1 MSVPSGLILF
11 FLVLAIVVLAGII
24 NYLFSF
30 LQWYLAVNAGIKIS
44 LTQLFIMRRK
54 GIAVNR
60 ILDNLVKAK
69 HFNLPVSWE
78 QLQKHHEKGG
88 DLYNVMD
95 GMVRGK
101 MYGLNITFERAALAD
116 LQKIN
121 IPDGVEIIAR
131 HRGLHKQNV
140 YPGNSN
146 HTISPVFTAY

>member
-1 MSVPSGLILF
+1 MSVPSDLISF
-11 FLVLAIVVLAGII
+11 FLILAIVVLAGIL
-24 NYLFSF
+24 NYIFSF

-44 LTQLFIMRRK
+44 LTQLFKMRRK

-69 HFNLPVSWE
+69 YFNMEVSWE
-78 QLQKHHEKGG
+78 ELQKHHENGG
-88 DLYNVMD
+88 DIYNVMD

-121 IPDGVEIIAR
+121 IPKSVEIIAR
-131 HRGLHKQNV
+131 HRGLSQTTV
-140 YPGNSN
+140 YAGKRNQ
-146 HTISPVFTAY
+146 TISPVVAAY

>member
-1 MSVPSGLILF
+1 
-11 FLVLAIVVLAGII
+11 
-24 NYLFSF
+24 
-30 LQWYLAVNAGIKIS
+30 
-44 LTQLFIMRRK
+44 
-54 GIAVNR
+54 
-60 ILDNLVKAK
+60 
-69 HFNLPVSWE
+69 
-78 QLQKHHEKGG
+78 
-88 DLYNVMD
+88 MD